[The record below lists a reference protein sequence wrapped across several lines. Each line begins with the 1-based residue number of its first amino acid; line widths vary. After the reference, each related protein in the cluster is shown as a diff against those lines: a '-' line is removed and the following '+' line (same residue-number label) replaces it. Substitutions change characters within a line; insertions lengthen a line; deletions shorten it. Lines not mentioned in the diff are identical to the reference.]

1 MNPIRIALLV
11 LASIGATCLVV
22 FFGQQLK
29 TVLHTGIVRPTHG
42 RIDRRT
48 QPREFWLY
56 VGWLIGL
63 ITCLIAFIPLA
74 LLVALGV
81 LEI

>member
-1 MNPIRIALLV
+1 MNPARFALLV
-11 LASIGATCLVV
+11 FASIGAACLVV

-29 TVLHTGIVRPTHG
+29 AAFQTGGVRSTHG

-48 QPREFWLY
+48 HPREFWLF

-63 ITCLIAFIPLA
+63 ITVLLVFIPLA

-81 LEI
+81 LEV